1 MRVYLELISKPD
13 EQCLF
18 VSGVD
23 VFAYTNSTFSEHDV
37 EKLHGS
43 MLNGVGSEHTHSPR
57 FVILVEENFFQ
68 VTKSPF
74 VVLGLEALS

>member
-1 MRVYLELISKPD
+1 MFGHTDSALP
-13 EQCLF
+13 
-18 VSGVD
+18 
-23 VFAYTNSTFSEHDV
+23 EHDV